1 MKLLLNYHFSNDFD
15 KISQIEIDNIY
26 AYVAVVF
33 PKEESKSSEHYIG
46 VDRNTRGH
54 IAVVA
59 DLESGKSEN
68 WGKCAIIDIKNMEI

>member
-54 IAVVA
+54 TAVVA
-59 DLESGKSEN
+59 DLESSKSEN
-68 WGKCAIIDIKNMEI
+68 WENALS